1 MKSSSSVDTSAASAR
16 RSRAISVVDVSQA
29 PARATRFVLPLQR
42 LLMVS
47 ATPLLCVSAAHAMD
61 FDTGNPDLKLRWDNS
76 VKYSIAF
83 RVRDPSAVL
92 LSDPNQDDGDRDFRK
107 TGLISN
113 RVDLLSDLDIIY
125 KEDFGLR
132 VSGAAWYDTVYNRRN
147 ENDSPATVNAISVT
161 PNEFTHATRDQQGR
175 DAEVLDA
182 FVFSKGQIGDVR
194 WGARA
199 GKHSLLWGETLFF
212 GANGI
217 AGGQAPVDLVKLLAV
232 PGSQFKEIIR
242 PVDQLSGSLQLAPD
256 VLIGAY
262 YQLQWEASRLPA
274 VGSYFA
280 SQDLFVAGGERF
292 FLGGPILRRGADLE
306 GKNSGQGGLQVRFRL
321 PDGQTDYGLYAIR
334 FNEKTPN
341 LYLNIPLGTYSIAY
355 QDGVKSV
362 GASASRTFGDL
373 NLAGEVSVRHNA
385 SLVNIGTANFTGA
398 DATADHPLYPV
409 GNTAHAN
416 LSTLWTLPSN
426 LLFNEGTF
434 LGEVAWNR
442 RLRVTNGGTMAAES
456 TRDAWALRMQVVP
469 TYRQAL
475 AGLDLDVPIGLGYN
489 PQGRSQA
496 VSFFNGGA
504 SKGGDASIGLAGN
517 YLNTWKLGL
526 NYTHYFGAAAPA
538 LVNGELSFK
547 QSLLDRDFVSLSVQT
562 TF

>member
-1 MKSSSSVDTSAASAR
+1 MRTTAFPGRAALAAALAPLLWVASAR
-16 RSRAISVVDVSQA
+16 
-29 PARATRFVLPLQR
+29 
-42 LLMVS
+42 
-47 ATPLLCVSAAHAMD
+47 AMD

-76 VKYSIAF
+76 VKYSAAF

-107 TGLISN
+107 KGLVSN
-113 RVDLLSDLDIIY
+113 RVDLLSDLDLVWQ
-125 KEDFGLR
+125 DAFGLR
-132 VSGAAWYDTVYNRRN
+132 VSGAAWYDTAYNRHD
-147 ENDSPATVNAISVT
+147 ENDSPMTVNADSVA
-161 PNEFTHATRDQQGR
+161 PNQFTTATRDQMGR
-175 DAEVLDA
+175 HAEVLDA
-182 FVFSKGQIGDVR
+182 FVFGKGQVGDVR

-199 GKHSLLWGETLFF
+199 GKHTLLWGETLFF

-217 AGGQAPVDLVKLLAV
+217 AGSQAPVDLVKLLAV

-242 PVDQLSGSLQLAPD
+242 PVDQLSGSLQLTPD

-262 YQLQWEASRLPA
+262 YQLQWEATRMPA
-274 VGSYFA
+274 VGSYFS

-292 FLGGPILRRGADLE
+292 FLGGPILQRSADLE
-306 GKNSGQGGLQVRFRL
+306 GKNSGQGGVQVRFRL
-321 PDGQTDYGLYAIR
+321 PGGQTDYGLYAIR

-355 QDGVKSV
+355 QDGVKAI
-362 GASASRTFGDL
+362 GASASRTIGDF
-373 NLAGEVSVRHNA
+373 NIAGEVSIRHNA
-385 SLVNIGTANFTGA
+385 SLVNSGTANFTGA
-398 DATADHPLYPV
+398 EPAADHPLYPV

-416 LSTLWTLPSN
+416 LSTIWTLPSN
-426 LLFNEGTF
+426 PLFNEGSF

-442 RLRVTNGGTMAAES
+442 RLRVTNGGVMAAES
-456 TRDAWALRMQVVP
+456 SRDAWALRFQLVP
-469 TYRQAL
+469 TYRQVL
-475 AGLDLDVPIGLGYN
+475 SGLDLDVPIGVGYN
-489 PQGRSQA
+489 PAGRSQA

-504 SKGGDASIGLAGN
+504 TKGGDASIGLAGN

-538 LVNGELSFK
+538 LVDGELSFK